1 MCFVAVAEAWQF
13 KSPVNTSLW
22 RKPDWW
28 KTEVDHFPICLNRTI
43 RTIHIYAWTI
53 SQVFCR
59 SDEVQW
65 LCNKIPV
72 TKGDCI
78 MESKQIQRI
87 FFFLSNNV
95 LWILELI
102 TKNKL
107 TWIKKKHFC
116 SFCLRSIPSDRNP
129 ILTQGVSDQFL
140 PPSSECI
147 ISWMVLIMIL
157 LGKLRSWFMSNV

>member
-78 MESKQIQRI
+78 MESKQIQRN

-95 LWILELI
+95 LWILEFT

-107 TWIKKKHFC
+107 KKNIFVLFVYAVFPQTGTLYWHKGSATNSCHHLVSA
-116 SFCLRSIPSDRNP
+116 SFH
-129 ILTQGVSDQFL
+129 
-140 PPSSECI
+140 E
-147 ISWMVLIMIL
+147 
-157 LGKLRSWFMSNV
+157 WF

>member
-1 MCFVAVAEAWQF
+1 MWTFPLYILKKQCKKLVCFVAVAEAWQF

-28 KTEVDHFPICLNRTI
+28 KPEVDHFPICLNRTI

-78 MESKQIQRI
+78 MESKQIQRN

-107 TWIKKKHFC
+107 TWIKKKTFLFFLFAQY
-116 SFCLRSIPSDRNP
+116 SLRQEPYIDTRGQRPIPAT
-129 ILTQGVSDQFL
+129 I
-140 PPSSECI
+140 
-147 ISWMVLIMIL
+147 
-157 LGKLRSWFMSNV
+157 

>member
-78 MESKQIQRI
+78 MESKQIQRNFFSSVI
-87 FFFLSNNV
+87 MSYEYLNSQQKTNLKKTFLFFLFAQYS
-95 LWILELI
+95 
-102 TKNKL
+102 
-107 TWIKKKHFC
+107 
-116 SFCLRSIPSDRNP
+116 LRQEPYIDTRGQRPIPAT
-129 ILTQGVSDQFL
+129 I
-140 PPSSECI
+140 
-147 ISWMVLIMIL
+147 
-157 LGKLRSWFMSNV
+157 